1 MDTKPYMEFSLD
13 DMDETLLPE
22 LRKLAKGKF
31 DRDACMS
38 AANEL
43 KYNREFKR
51 IMAEQMENPHE
62 DFIRFFLAQTYD
74 GKITQNI
81 RERFTPIL
89 VAALEQFIN
98 DRINIRLKNAMTQQ
112 KTEVSEAPAEELPE
126 AKPEESRI
134 ITTEEEK
141 EAYYLIKSLMVG
153 TIDPSRGAMRDAI
166 NYCSIL
172 LDDNRLK
179 PICRLYF
186 NGKQWRIGMFDGE
199 NKDAKEDIEKLDDII
214 SFTDRLRAT
223 VLKYDQ
229 K

>member
-1 MDTKPYMEFSLD
+1 M
-13 DMDETLLPE
+13 
-22 LRKLAKGKF
+22 
-31 DRDACMS
+31 
-38 AANEL
+38 
-43 KYNREFKR
+43 
-51 IMAEQMENPHE
+51 
-62 DFIRFFLAQTYD
+62 
-74 GKITQNI
+74 
-81 RERFTPIL
+81 
-89 VAALEQFIN
+89 
-98 DRINIRLKNAMTQQ
+98 
-112 KTEVSEAPAEELPE
+112 PE

-153 TIDPSRGAMRDAI
+153 TIDPSRVAMRDAI